1 MGRRVTDR
9 SRTARARLL
18 VSLAL
23 TLTAL
28 LYTVVCQF
36 AHSGYTV
43 LGLTLTGVGIFGTTW
58 FLLDAGIAWQE
69 DLQRRRALQQ
79 ARRR

>member
-1 MGRRVTDR
+1 MAGRVSDK

-28 LYTVVCQF
+28 MYTVVCQL
-36 AHSGYTV
+36 AHVGYTA
-43 LGLTLTGVGIFGTTW
+43 LGLTLTGLGIFMTTW
-58 FLLDAGIAWQE
+58 FVLDVCIAWQ
-69 DLQRRRALQQ
+69 DDIQRRRALILR
-79 ARRR
+79 ARR

>member
-18 VSLAL
+18 VSLAV

-43 LGLTLTGVGIFGTTW
+43 LGLTMTGFGIFTTTW